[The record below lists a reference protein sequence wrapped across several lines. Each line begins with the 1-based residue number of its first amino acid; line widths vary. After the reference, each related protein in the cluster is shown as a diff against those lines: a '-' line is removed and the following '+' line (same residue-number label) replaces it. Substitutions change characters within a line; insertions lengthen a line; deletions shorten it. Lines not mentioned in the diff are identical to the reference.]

1 MLLLAIGVLFISS
14 GGLCAPSDAV
24 EVGVCSGDGCPA
36 LKSSVGAIEMARKEL
51 GCCTHAD
58 CLPSVT
64 TVLCAHDVVT
74 HFFQDASTS
83 KVCSDLNEQC
93 EALRVVKMNL
103 QLSSN
108 ILGCHEREERAFISG
123 SSTHK
128 LIEDLLP
135 RSVVTAIHNALP
147 NSLHAEKV
155 EQAVGTATSLSNVV
169 ALAGGHSNSQG
180 NVYFLNNVGAV
191 PQAWGAFCAD
201 GFTRNDAD
209 AVCRQLGFTRA
220 REFYGVTT
228 TVGVVRGNH
237 FGPVPTPY
245 TILSG
250 VVGGVGAGCPFGS
263 PTLTGC
269 PGLVAPAFAAISTGA
284 VPPPPACPSNRVAGV
299 KCEA

>member
-24 EVGVCSGDGCPA
+24 EVGVCNGDGCPA
-36 LKSSVGAIEMARKEL
+36 LKSSISAIEMARKEL

-83 KVCSDLNEQC
+83 KVCSDFNEQC

-108 ILGCHEREERAFISG
+108 ILGCHEREERAFLSG
-123 SSTHK
+123 SSAPTRK
-128 LIEDLLP
+128 LLEDLLP
-135 RSVVTAIHNALP
+135 QSVVTAIHNVLP
-147 NSLHAEKV
+147 NSLLVGKV
-155 EQAVGTATSLSNVV
+155 EHAVGSAKARANGV
-169 ALAGGHSNSQG
+169 ALVGGLGNFEG
-180 NVYFLNNVGAV
+180 NVYFYDNVNNQWGAV
-191 PQAWGAFCAD
+191 CAD
-201 GFTRNDAD
+201 FFFLNDAHTI
-209 AVCRQLGFTRA
+209 CRQLGFSRA
-220 REFYGVTT
+220 QEHFGQSGV
-228 TVGVVRGNH
+228 GSVRGNR

-245 TILSG
+245 QFLLG
-250 VVGGVGAGCPFGS
+250 NAGALCG
-263 PTLTGC
+263 
-269 PGLVAPAFAAISTGA
+269 APAPAPAALVPFQGCGGFALATTTPIVCNSG
-284 VPPPPACPSNRVAGV
+284 RVAGV